1 MIKPNTL
8 CMIRGV
14 PQNRMGSEFN
24 GQIIVVTGIKGTH
37 DDGSTIY
44 WIEPALL
51 DKNKHRFNGCR
62 EQWLYPFEDPDT
74 LGLTNTDKELEKV

>member
-14 PQNRMGSEFN
+14 PSGRLGSEFN
-24 GQIIVVTGIKGTH
+24 GNVVVATGVKGVH
-37 DDGSTIY
+37 DDGNFIY
-44 WIEPALL
+44 WIEPPLF
-51 DKNKHRFNGCR
+51 DKTGHKFNGCR

-74 LGLTNTDKELEKV
+74 LGLTNTNKELEKV